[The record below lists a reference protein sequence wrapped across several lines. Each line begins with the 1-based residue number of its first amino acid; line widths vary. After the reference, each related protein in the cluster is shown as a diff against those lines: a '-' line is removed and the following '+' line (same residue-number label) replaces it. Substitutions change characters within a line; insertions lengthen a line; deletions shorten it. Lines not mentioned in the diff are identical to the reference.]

1 MKTFSQFSESIARTL
16 VKKIP
21 WKDTAAKVAGTVVA
35 AKSGEKLLKDLLGT
49 PSRPKS
55 NDWDINPK
63 DDIDSELNVKQGQAK
78 DKAKNKEFDRDIE
91 AFGKTID
98 PKTGKSN
105 LSPEDQITRLKD
117 AASKHRKNKKNK
129 VVPMRKPKK

>member
-21 WKDTAAKVAGTVVA
+21 WKDTVPQVVGTVVA

-63 DDIDSELNVKQGQAK
+63 DDIDSELNVKQDQAK
-78 DKAKNKEFDRDIE
+78 DKAKNKDFDTDMDALRKGEKNI
-91 AFGKTID
+91 
-98 PKTGKSN
+98 
-105 LSPEDQITRLKD
+105 SPEDKIQRLKD